1 MHNLRQTAVRRR
13 SARLFALAAFAT
25 SNLLF
30 AAPRVANAQTIT
42 GTVIVRVTA
51 DSMPISGAT
60 IAAGTTNGATDRS
73 GLATFTLPGGRRT
86 LRITSAGF
94 LPESVAVNVSSGM
107 NRVAIALHHQVALPQ
122 GLVAVRR
129 EPRRGA
135 DEPTQVDVTEQ
146 DAVDAQ
152 MDRSPGSV
160 SGMLERIDGIRVQPL
175 SAGSAGESVRIR
187 GMPGRYTKILMD
199 GLPLFGATSQGAEPL
214 QTPALGLQRVEVV
227 KGVTSALYGTT
238 ALSGVVNMVAAPPTS
253 PSEVVV
259 NGSTQEASDVAIW
272 QTHTF
277 NPEWSGSLVAGRH
290 YENPGD
296 PDGDG
301 WAEVAGYK
309 RIVVRP
315 RLYWSRSE
323 KSAWF
328 MTGGWTSENRRSGT
342 FGDERLPDFRKYSDD
357 ADTRRADAGTVG
369 RILLDTNMF
378 LTVRASMTREWRTR
392 WYGDNRERDR
402 RNAIFGDVALAK
414 TVGANVLVG
423 GVALERDQF
432 AALDTRE
439 HSYRTTTPALFAEHT
454 WTPER
459 WFGVTSGARLDL
471 QSAFGDFLNPRVSV
485 VVRPSETW
493 TARLS
498 AATGVYAPTPL
509 TDETE
514 AIGLSHLRATE
525 REAEHATGWSLDLDR
540 VKGPIELR
548 GSAYRTVVNHPLVLR
563 TAPGGEEVELVNAE
577 EPTRTQGIDLS
588 ARYRMRP
595 VRLTVSYSYID
606 AMRPVIAELFG
617 DGFSFD
623 TTLRRAVP
631 LNPRH
636 AISLEAAHE
645 RENDRLMALS
655 LHFVGRQTLSDTLST
670 VTSAYVTLDARVEK
684 HVRRAVLFATGMNLT
699 GVHQTQF
706 LPVLLRASGPAGQW
720 TGDVWT
726 PLGGRTFNTGLRL
739 SY

>member
-1 MHNLRQTAVRRR
+1 
-13 SARLFALAAFAT
+13 
-25 SNLLF
+25 
-30 AAPRVANAQTIT
+30 
-42 GTVIVRVTA
+42 
-51 DSMPISGAT
+51 
-60 IAAGTTNGATDRS
+60 
-73 GLATFTLPGGRRT
+73 
-86 LRITSAGF
+86 
-94 LPESVAVNVSSGM
+94 
-107 NRVAIALHHQVALPQ
+107 
-122 GLVAVRR
+122 
-129 EPRRGA
+129 
-135 DEPTQVDVTEQ
+135 
-146 DAVDAQ
+146 
-152 MDRSPGSV
+152 
-160 SGMLERIDGIRVQPL
+160 
-175 SAGSAGESVRIR
+175 
-187 GMPGRYTKILMD
+187 
-199 GLPLFGATSQGAEPL
+199 
-214 QTPALGLQRVEVV
+214 
-227 KGVTSALYGTT
+227 
-238 ALSGVVNMVAAPPTS
+238 
-253 PSEVVV
+253 
-259 NGSTQEASDVAIW
+259 
-272 QTHTF
+272 
-277 NPEWSGSLVAGRH
+277 
-290 YENPGD
+290 
-296 PDGDG
+296 
-301 WAEVAGYK
+301 
-309 RIVVRP
+309 
-315 RLYWSRSE
+315 
-323 KSAWF
+323 
-328 MTGGWTSENRRSGT
+328 
-342 FGDERLPDFRKYSDD
+342 
-357 ADTRRADAGTVG
+357 
-369 RILLDTNMF
+369 
-378 LTVRASMTREWRTR
+378 
-392 WYGDNRERDR
+392 
-402 RNAIFGDVALAK
+402 
-414 TVGANVLVG
+414 
-423 GVALERDQF
+423 
-432 AALDTRE
+432 
-439 HSYRTTTPALFAEHT
+439 LFAEHT

-595 VRLTVSYSYID
+595 ARLTASYSYID

>member
-1 MHNLRQTAVRRR
+1 MNTLRQSAVRRR
-13 SARLFALAAFAT
+13 SARLFALGSIVA
-25 SNLLF
+25 SNMLLVS
-30 AAPRVANAQTIT
+30 PRTADGQTIT
-42 GTVIVRVTA
+42 GTVVVRVTA

-60 IAAGTTNGATDRS
+60 IAAGTANGATDRS

-86 LRITSAGF
+86 LRVTSAGF
-94 LPESVAVNVSSGM
+94 LPESIAVNVASGV
-107 NRVAIALHHQVALPQ
+107 NRVAIALHHQVALPE
-122 GLVAVRR
+122 GLIAVRR
-129 EPRRGA
+129 DVRRGT
-135 DEPTQVDVTEQ
+135 DEPTQVDVSER

-160 SGMLERIDGIRVQPL
+160 SDVLTHIDGVRVQPL
-175 SAGSAGESVRIR
+175 SAGSAGEGIRIR
-187 GMPGRYTKILMD
+187 GMPARYTKILMD
-199 GLPLFGATSQGAEPL
+199 GLPLFGATSQGAEVL
-214 QTPALGLQRVEVV
+214 QTPALGLQRVEVI

-238 ALSGVVNMVAAPPTS
+238 ALSGVVNMISAPPTS

-259 NGSTQEASDVAIW
+259 NGSTQEASDVALW

-315 RLYWSRSE
+315 RLYWARSE
-323 KSAWF
+323 KSTWF

-342 FGDERLPDFRKYSDD
+342 FGDERLPDFRRYSDD

-392 WYGDNRERDR
+392 WFGEDRERDR
-402 RNAIFGDVALAK
+402 RNAIFGDVAVTK

-423 GVALERDQF
+423 GVSLERDQY
-432 AALDTRE
+432 AALDVRDQ
-439 HSYRTTTPALFAEHT
+439 SYRTTTPALFAEHT
-454 WTPER
+454 WTPDR
-459 WFGVTSGARLDL
+459 RFAVTSGARLDL

-514 AIGLSHLRATE
+514 AFGLSHLRATD
-525 REAEHATGWSLDLDR
+525 REAEHATGWSLDVDR
-540 VKGPIELR
+540 VNGPVELR

-588 ARYRMRP
+588 ARYRLQP
-595 VRLTVSYSYID
+595 IRLTASYSYID
-606 AMRPVIAELFG
+606 AMGPVIAELFG

-623 TTLRRAVP
+623 TTMRRAVP

-636 AISLEAAHE
+636 AVSLEAAHE
-645 RENDRLMALS
+645 RENDRLMALA

-670 VTSAYVTLDARVEK
+670 VTSPYVTVDARVEK
-684 HVRRAVLFATGMNLT
+684 HLRRAVLYVTGMNLT

-706 LPVLLRASGPAGQW
+706 LPVLLGASGPAGQW

-726 PLGGRTFNTGLRL
+726 PPGGRAFNAGLRL